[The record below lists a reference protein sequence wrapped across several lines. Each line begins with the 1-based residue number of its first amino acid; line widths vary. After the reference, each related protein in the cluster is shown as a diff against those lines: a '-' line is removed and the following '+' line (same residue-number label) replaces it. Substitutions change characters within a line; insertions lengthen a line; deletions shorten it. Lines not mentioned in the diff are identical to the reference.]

1 MPRTSVTATSF
12 GAGRHKR
19 QAMSRSA
26 ARALVIAA
34 SRGASTRGRT
44 FGEMKHA
51 DVNYGTA
58 ITLDD
63 DSTSVTLLN
72 GIASGVESYNRV
84 GARIDPYSV
93 YLNFQATND
102 STTAGAWQWLR
113 VALIWDRQPTGTL
126 PTYSEIFKNVNAAG
140 TTSVVGLVGRNGET
154 TDRFYT
160 IANKELYLTPKDA
173 NSGGRWMQF
182 GSIYKSLKG
191 LKQQFKG
198 TSAAIGSISTGALY
212 LVLAAGTDATNTVSV
227 WTDTRFRYTDI

>member
-12 GAGRHKR
+12 GAGRYKR

-26 ARALVIAA
+26 ARAVVIAA
-34 SRGASTRGRT
+34 SRGASTRGRS

-51 DVNYGTA
+51 DVNYAG
-58 ITLDD
+58 ITLNATN
-63 DSTSVTLLN
+63 TSVTLLN
-72 GIASGVESYNRV
+72 GISSGVESYNRI
-84 GARIDPYSV
+84 GTKIDPYSV
-93 YLNFQATND
+93 YLNFQAVNNA
-102 STTAGAWQWLR
+102 TTAGAWQWLR

-126 PTYSEIFKNVNAAG
+126 PTYSEIFQNVNAAG
-140 TTSVVGLVGRNGET
+140 TTSVEGQAGRNSDT

-160 IANKELYLTPKDA
+160 IANKELFLTPKDS

-212 LVLAAGTDATNTVSV
+212 LVLGSASDDINSIGV